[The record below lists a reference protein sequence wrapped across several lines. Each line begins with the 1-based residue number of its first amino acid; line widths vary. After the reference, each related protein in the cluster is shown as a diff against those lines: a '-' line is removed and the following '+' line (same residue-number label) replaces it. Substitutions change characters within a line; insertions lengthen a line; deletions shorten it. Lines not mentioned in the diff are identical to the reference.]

1 MVVSVNLVTSELK
14 KSATKKVAAVL
25 HGSVEFPIC
34 ILVSV
39 HLVTAHLFH
48 SPSCVRLCRLT
59 DLCGSIS
66 IGIISGTTFCGSPC
80 SGRTCKRIFA
90 ALVAHERCKSFP
102 LLVQVHG
109 GMELDSFG
117 FRGERFLIWKLP
129 ACIVVSVNLVTSELR
144 KYTTE
149 KVAAV
154 LHGRLE
160 FPICMVV

>member
-1 MVVSVNLVTSELK
+1 MFREELQRNL
-14 KSATKKVAAVL
+14 
-25 HGSVEFPIC
+25 
-34 ILVSV
+34 
-39 HLVTAHLFH
+39 
-48 SPSCVRLCRLT
+48 
-59 DLCGSIS
+59 
-66 IGIISGTTFCGSPC
+66 C
-80 SGRTCKRIFA
+80 S
-90 ALVAHERCKSFP
+90 LVAHERCKSFP
-102 LLVQVHG
+102 LIVQVHG

-117 FRGERFLIWKLP
+117 FRDEHLIIWKLP